1 MTTESLA
8 PPMGGGIQPEP
19 RANAVAC
26 AFCRRRLAEEYY
38 FTCRRCEES
47 YCYIHMSRHL
57 PARCGRRIPVE
68 VSSPLLVAGARR
80 GRSSA
85 NV

>member
-1 MTTESLA
+1 MTAESLA
-8 PPMGGGIQPEP
+8 PPLREGTRPEA
-19 RANAVAC
+19 RARAAAC
-26 AFCRRRLAEEYY
+26 AFCKRRLADEYY

-57 PARCGRRIPVE
+57 PARCGRRSPLK